1 MATFSP
7 SPTWSGVQLSLSHD
21 EVEAVIS
28 AQDTDQALRSIVPGL
43 SPPYDAVVTV
53 AARYVAAETQL
64 VKELDQ
70 GNGVSLTIPW
80 SAVWWGQLWLVVPNT
95 R

>member
-1 MATFSP
+1 MAAFSP

-21 EVEAVIS
+21 EVEAVTS
-28 AQDTDQALRSIVPGL
+28 AQDIDQALRSTVRGL
-43 SPPYDAVVTV
+43 SPSYDSTV
-53 AARYVAAETQL
+53 AVAAGYVAAEAPL
-64 VKELDQ
+64 IKELDQ

-80 SAVWWGQLWLVVPNT
+80 SAVWWGQLWLIVPNT

>member
-1 MATFSP
+1 MAAFNP
-7 SPTWSGVQLSLSHD
+7 SPTWSGVQLELSHD
-21 EVEAVIS
+21 EIETVTD
-28 AQDTDQALRSIVPGL
+28 AQDINQALRSIAPGL
-43 SPPYDAVVTV
+43 SPSYDGAFAV
-53 AARYVAAETQL
+53 ASRYFATQAQL

-80 SAVWWGQLWLVVPNT
+80 SAVWWGQWWLVVPNT